1 MGLDGHRE
9 DEAGACGLLGV
20 ERDVATQATGD
31 ATGHGKAD
39 AIAVEVGVQLH
50 EGLEDVLGL
59 LGRNTS
65 TSILDAELDVR
76 AIGGGEQGH

>member
-50 EGLEDVLGL
+50 EGL
-59 LGRNTS
+59 
-65 TSILDAELDVR
+65 
-76 AIGGGEQGH
+76 